1 MAIKRRAVALV
12 FAVLLAAGLVS
23 CGDAGSASSEPL
35 EEAVYMV
42 DVQQPFTG
50 YLARDAAELEDIAA
64 DAVKLAK
71 DRKAGIAKD
80 AEETDLAAEVNP
92 EFNLANECY
101 ADGSYEKAEK
111 LYRSIIDT
119 YPQHYGAN
127 VNLTLALLHQEKN
140 EEALVQALS
149 CIELAPGEE
158 GIFLN
163 IQTAGVACGFAAED
177 LEVAMDATLDGLG
190 RGTYGAGSGYDEEY
204 GPLYRYNKLWSR
216 IETEL
221 AVAGDGEDAEAAS
234 TDELVEGSFAYDALE
249 SELDGGTVENL
260 VLEGEVAS
268 ASLFAGGIVGH
279 TMNRAV
285 LRNVVS
291 RINLSQIGDGGV
303 AGFGGFVGH
312 VQDGL
317 IEDCIFAGS
326 IHTVGNSTS
335 GVTGWADNLEMHNCA
350 VIADIE
356 VGDLLEC
363 YAGARGA
370 NVVQDNFYYKTPLS
384 GNAFPATQVTDEQIQ
399 SGELCYLLNGDQHRI
414 QWTQLLGQEIHP
426 LPFYRQ
432 EAVVLRN
439 DDDTYQNATGI
450 AAVTTDMPRG
460 TVVYD
465 MLGRRVAAEQ
475 EGSAVRLPA
484 GIYVING
491 KKVLI
496 K

>member
-71 DRKAGIAKD
+71 DRKAGIAED

-163 IQTAGVACGFAAED
+163 IQTAGVACGFATED

-234 TDELVEGSFAYDALE
+234 TDELAEGSFAYDALE
-249 SELDGGTVENL
+249 SELDGLAGELSGDSDAAALRTYLYAVGLQLGYRADPTLVGPMHTMPYVAVDSDICTIEVKKLEKDDDGWALEFVLTNKTEDQMTIGRGAL
-260 VLEGEVAS
+260 WLVNGEEVRPYLSEVVLEPADTRDLKLELTAYGDAS
-268 ASLFAGGIVGH
+268 GQDAASLMGTFYI
-279 TMNRAV
+279 TSRSKNSV
-285 LRNVVS
+285 LAAYPIS
-291 RINLSQIGDGGV
+291 W
-303 AGFGGFVGH
+303 
-312 VQDGL
+312 
-317 IEDCIFAGS
+317 E
-326 IHTVGNSTS
+326 
-335 GVTGWADNLEMHNCA
+335 
-350 VIADIE
+350 
-356 VGDLLEC
+356 
-363 YAGARGA
+363 GAA
-370 NVVQDNFYYKTPLS
+370 
-384 GNAFPATQVTDEQIQ
+384 
-399 SGELCYLLNGDQHRI
+399 
-414 QWTQLLGQEIHP
+414 
-426 LPFYRQ
+426 
-432 EAVVLRN
+432 
-439 DDDTYQNATGI
+439 
-450 AAVTTDMPRG
+450 
-460 TVVYD
+460 
-465 MLGRRVAAEQ
+465 
-475 EGSAVRLPA
+475 
-484 GIYVING
+484 
-491 KKVLI
+491 
-496 K
+496 